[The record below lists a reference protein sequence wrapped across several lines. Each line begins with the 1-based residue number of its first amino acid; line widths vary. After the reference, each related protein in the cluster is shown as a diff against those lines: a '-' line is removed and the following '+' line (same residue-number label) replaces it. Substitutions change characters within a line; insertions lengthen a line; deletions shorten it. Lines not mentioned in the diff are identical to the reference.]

1 MMTMGFAVVGCWR
14 ERRVGSCAVCSCAVA
29 RARGAGDA
37 RTRRARARAV
47 KMRVGDTAAA
57 LVSDAVL
64 VKGSTRDG
72 FRSREATTR
81 RRAPLYDT
89 RRVLYIRALR
99 RHKGG
104 VYTNVFAVCA
114 RVIVFLVFLCA
125 RDRAERRIHGT
136 RVGVGVLAANR
147 VCSFTVF
154 ARPDRI
160 APVTNHN
167 VYKV

>member
-1 MMTMGFAVVGCWR
+1 
-14 ERRVGSCAVCSCAVA
+14 
-29 RARGAGDA
+29 
-37 RTRRARARAV
+37 
-47 KMRVGDTAAA
+47 MRVGDTAAA

-104 VYTNVFAVCA
+104 VYTNVFAACA
-114 RVIVFLVFLCA
+114 RVVVLLVFLVGVSVRAIVPNVVFMEPASASAFSRRIACA
-125 RDRAERRIHGT
+125 HSSFSRDRTVSRR
-136 RVGVGVLAANR
+136 
-147 VCSFTVF
+147 
-154 ARPDRI
+154 
-160 APVTNHN
+160 
-167 VYKV
+167 

>member
-1 MMTMGFAVVGCWR
+1 MMTMGFAVAGCWR
-14 ERRVGSCAVCSCAVA
+14 ERRVGSDAVCSCAVA

-114 RVIVFLVFLCA
+114 RVVVLLVFLCA
-125 RDRAERRIHGT
+125 RSCRTSYSWNPRRRQRSRGESRVLIHRFRATEPFRAGDE
-136 RVGVGVLAANR
+136 
-147 VCSFTVF
+147 
-154 ARPDRI
+154 P
-160 APVTNHN
+160 
-167 VYKV
+167 

>member
-1 MMTMGFAVVGCWR
+1 MMTMGSAVAGCWR
-14 ERRVGSCAVCSCAVA
+14 ERRVGSDAVCSCAVA

-114 RVIVFLVFLCA
+114 RVIVFLVFLRA
-125 RDRAERRIHGT
+125 IVPSVVFMEPASASAFSRRIAFAHSPFSRDRTVSRR
-136 RVGVGVLAANR
+136 
-147 VCSFTVF
+147 
-154 ARPDRI
+154 
-160 APVTNHN
+160 
-167 VYKV
+167 

>member
-37 RTRRARARAV
+37 RTRRAV

-114 RVIVFLVFLCA
+114 RVVVLLVFLCA

-136 RVGVGVLAANR
+136 RVGVSVLAANR
-147 VCSFTVF
+147 VCSCIVF
-154 ARPDRI
+154 ARPNRF